1 MNAERDKDFWD
12 EFFEFVKAGRVI
24 PILGPELL
32 SIHVDDD
39 VAAATSAESAVIASR
54 QSCRRRVPLA
64 RHRQGR
70 QVGMRVTAA
79 S

>member
-1 MNAERDKDFWD
+1 M
-12 EFFEFVKAGRVI
+12 
-24 PILGPELL
+24 L